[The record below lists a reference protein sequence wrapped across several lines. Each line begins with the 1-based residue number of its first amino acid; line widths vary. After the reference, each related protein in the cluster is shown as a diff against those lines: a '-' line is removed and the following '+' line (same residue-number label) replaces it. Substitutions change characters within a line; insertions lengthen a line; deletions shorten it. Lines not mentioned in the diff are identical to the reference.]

1 MSESNIHFEEVP
13 HGDVV
18 VLRITDKRLD
28 NHRAPAFKAHLL
40 KITEAYHRIVV
51 NLEQVTFVDSSGLGS
66 LLFGRRLVEEQKGD
80 LKLCYPQRRVTS
92 LLHISQLD
100 KVFEIYPNEKAAV
113 ESFGKN
119 QKKNSKD

>member
-1 MSESNIHFEEVP
+1 MTEPTIHFEEIP

-28 NHRAPAFKAHLL
+28 SHRAPAFKAHLL
-40 KITEAYHRIVV
+40 KIAEAYHKIVI
-51 NLEQVTFVDSSGLGS
+51 NLENVTFVDSSGLGT

-80 LKLCYPQRRVTS
+80 IKLCYPQRRVTS

-100 KVFEIYPNEKAAV
+100 KVFEVHPSEKAAI
-113 ESFGKN
+113 EAFEK
-119 QKKNSKD
+119 QP